1 MYKVRKYYKERSIV
15 IIITTDPNLRLNR
28 YLKVWMGIENHK
40 TLSLY
45 LLYLHLVDFYL
56 FLRKDDLP
64 PLDYG
69 YRFDYDYDYE

>member
-15 IIITTDPNLRLNR
+15 IVITTDPNLRLNR

-56 FLRKDDLP
+56 LLRKDDLP

-69 YRFDYDYDYE
+69 YRFDYYE